1 MPLGEKY
8 PYNNDMD
15 NYAHFTNQQLAPK
28 MAQNVLEIL
37 FGYSFRL
44 TLYARIFTDY
54 INFSQFLFLSLS
66 NCWPTAGCF
75 GRRIPVLEIAQ
86 KVIQENDH
94 SCCWLILF
102 IYLIGKKIV
111 GLKNSRPNFLVGR
124 NFSHSPITTSFSP
137 IRYKFFGGNVNQ
149 W

>member
-66 NCWPTAGCF
+66 NC
-75 GRRIPVLEIAQ
+75 
-86 KVIQENDH
+86 
-94 SCCWLILF
+94 
-102 IYLIGKKIV
+102 
-111 GLKNSRPNFLVGR
+111 
-124 NFSHSPITTSFSP
+124 
-137 IRYKFFGGNVNQ
+137 
-149 W
+149 